1 MKISAIIVSFL
12 FIITAALAADAT
24 IESFTAR
31 SDGRNIIV
39 EWRCSKEADVVRYE
53 IERSTANSQD
63 FKKIGTLTVSTSQP
77 TYRFV
82 DENAFL
88 RGGSGNPGVIQSGTL
103 YVYRLKIIGSD
114 EKSTYTNSIPVL
126 HAVSSVRRTWG
137 MIKEMFR

>member
-1 MKISAIIVSFL
+1 MKISAFILCFVC
-12 FIITAALAADAT
+12 IITVAFAADVT
-24 IESFTAR
+24 LESFTAR
-31 SDGRNIIV
+31 SDGRNIIL
-39 EWRCSKEADVVRYE
+39 EWRCSKETDVVRYE

-63 FKKIGTLTVSTSQP
+63 FKKIGNLSVSSSQP

-88 RGGSGNPGVIQSGTL
+88 RGGSGSSGVIQSGTL
-103 YVYRLKIIGSD
+103 YVYRLKVVGSD
-114 EKSTYTNSIPVL
+114 EKSTYTNGIPVL